1 MISFIFLDS
10 EVFFEEN
17 LKIQKKDGNPPNR
30 RSSCTEGYFEG
41 LVNSVLYRARSVNF
55 VSNFKNSSVFWM
67 MLAKVLYTIPK
78 SVCFLPLFLSSLK
91 I

>member
-1 MISFIFLDS
+1 
-10 EVFFEEN
+10 
-17 LKIQKKDGNPPNR
+17 
-30 RSSCTEGYFEG
+30 
-41 LVNSVLYRARSVNF
+41 VNSVLYRARSVNL